1 MKVLVIGPSGS
12 VRKCNHPGGQLTAN
26 KQFLRFLQDSKI
38 KVVCVDTYISQ
49 FPRPSVLYRFLL
61 SIKFISVSFYQ
72 ILALRPDGVYVFSGG
87 GLGLIEKLIIAGFGR
102 LFLCKVCLLIR
113 DGFFLNMLNHTTP
126 KVRFLWSVL
135 LKIPSS
141 IVAQGA
147 NWSHTYEKMSL
158 GNKVVVIHNWYYNS
172 NRLNRSIKKNSNK
185 FINFLFVGWLV
196 ESKGVKDLIEIA
208 KKLKDTH
215 DSARIIF
222 VGSGTLMQYCLH
234 EKAAYELDNIELVGW
249 RKQDRLSYY
258 YNMSDAFVLP
268 SYAEG
273 FPNVV
278 LEAMSYELPIIST
291 RVGAIPDSVINDY
304 NGYCIEPKN
313 VDQLYD
319 ATVKLIENPELRK
332 VFGENSLKV
341 LKKNHDPDV
350 CFSKLMALLNKKGKD
365 ICAE

>member
-1 MKVLVIGPSGS
+1 MKILVIGPSGLVS
-12 VRKCNHPGGQLTAN
+12 KCNHPGGQLTAN
-26 KQFLRFLQDSKI
+26 KQFLRFLRDNKI

-49 FPRPSVLYRFLL
+49 FPRPSILYRFFL
-61 SIKFISVSFYQ
+61 SIKFISVSLYQ
-72 ILALRPDGVYVFSGG
+72 FLTLRPDGVYVFSGG
-87 GLGLIEKLIIAGFGR
+87 GLGLIEKLIIAGLGR

-113 DGFFLNMLNHTTP
+113 DGFFLNMLNSTTP
-126 KVRFLWSVL
+126 KVRFLWSLL

-141 IVAQGA
+141 IVAQGSSWA
-147 NWSHTYEKMSL
+147 LTYEKMNL
-158 GNKVVVIHNWYYNS
+158 GNKVIVIHNWYYNS
-172 NRLNRSIKKNSNK
+172 YRPNRSIKTNNNK

-196 ESKGVKDLIEIA
+196 EAKGVKDLIEIA
-208 KKLKDTH
+208 KKLKGTH

-222 VGSGTLMQYCLH
+222 AGSGTLVQYCLQ
-234 EKAAYELDNIELVGW
+234 EKADYELDNIELVGW
-249 RKQDRLSYY
+249 CEQERLSYY

-319 ATVKLIENPELRK
+319 AAVKLIEKSELRK
-332 VFGENSLKV
+332 RFGENSLKI
-341 LKKNHDPDV
+341 LKKRHDPDV
-350 CFSKLMALLNKKGKD
+350 CFSKLMAVLNKKGENP
-365 ICAE
+365 C